1 MKKIFKGLVQVL
13 VVASVVT
20 LAACAQPVL
29 PKDQY
34 YRLQV
39 KAPQVVRDKAMFEG
53 TIEVD
58 RFLADGLTAG
68 RPIVYSEAGSEHR
81 LLEYNYHFWT
91 EPPVV
96 MLRNQLIDYLRAARV
111 ADMVVSP
118 ELRTRPDYRL
128 TAKIKRL
135 EKVVGPKPSAI
146 AELELGLQDEQN
158 GDIIHLA
165 NYRVE
170 VGAKSQ
176 SVGDAVIAMNKALT
190 EIYARFVA
198 SLGKL

>member
-1 MKKIFKGLVQVL
+1 MMKIFKGLALLSVFSL
-13 VVASVVT
+13 V
-20 LAACAQPVL
+20 ACAQPEL
-29 PKDQY
+29 PKDHY

-39 KAPQVVRDKAMFEG
+39 QAPDKNKGDTLFKG
-53 TIEVD
+53 TIEVE

-68 RPIVYSEAGSEHR
+68 RPIVYSEAGSEHQ
-81 LLEYNYHFWT
+81 LLEYHYHFWT

-96 MLRNQLIDYLRAARV
+96 MLRDQLIDFLRAGKV
-111 ADMVVSP
+111 AEMVVSP
-118 ELRTRPDYRL
+118 EMRSRPDYRL

-135 EKVVGPKPSAI
+135 EKIVGPKPSAI
-146 AELELGLQDEQN
+146 AELQLGLQDEQTGN
-158 GDIIHLA
+158 IIHLA

-170 VGAKSQ
+170 VGAKSA

-198 SLGKL
+198 SLAKL

>member
-1 MKKIFKGLVQVL
+1 MKKIIKGLAL
-13 VVASVVT
+13 ISVVAAVVG
-20 LAACAQPVL
+20 LAACAQPEL
-29 PKDQY
+29 PKDHY

-39 KAPQVVRDKAMFEG
+39 LSPEKGKGEVLFKG
-53 TIEVD
+53 TIEVE

-68 RPIVYSEAGSEHR
+68 RPIVYSETGSEHQ
-81 LLEYNYHFWT
+81 LLAYHYHFWT

-96 MLRNQLIDYLRAARV
+96 MLRDQMIDFLRAARV
-111 ADMVVSP
+111 ADLVVSP
-118 ELRTRPDYRL
+118 EMRSRPDYRL

-135 EKVVGPKPSAI
+135 EKIVGPNPSAI
-146 AELELGLQDEQN
+146 AELQLGLQDEKS

-170 VGAKSQ
+170 VGAKSA
-176 SVGDAVIAMNKALT
+176 SVGDAVIAMNKALS

>member
-1 MKKIFKGLVQVL
+1 MKKIFKGLAL
-13 VVASVVT
+13 VSLVASVVA
-20 LAACAQPVL
+20 LAACAQPEL
-29 PKDQY
+29 PKDHY

-39 KAPQVVRDKAMFEG
+39 QAPDKDKVLFKG
-53 TIEVD
+53 TVEVE

-68 RPIVYSEAGSEHR
+68 RPIVYSEAGSDHQ
-81 LLEYNYHFWT
+81 LLQYHYHFWT

-96 MLRNQLIDYLRAARV
+96 MLRDQLIDFLRAAKV
-111 ADMVVSP
+111 ADMIVSP
-118 ELRTRPDYRL
+118 EMRSRPDYRL

-135 EKVVGPKPSAI
+135 EKIVGAKPSAVV
-146 AELELGLQDEQN
+146 ELQLGLQDEQN

-170 VGAKSQ
+170 VGAQSD

-190 EIYARFVA
+190 EIYSRFVA
-198 SLGKL
+198 SLAKL

>member
-1 MKKIFKGLVQVL
+1 MKKIIKSFAMIS
-13 VVASVVT
+13 VVASIVGLT
-20 LAACAQPVL
+20 ACAQPEL
-29 PKDQY
+29 PKDHY
-34 YRLQV
+34 YRLRVQLPE
-39 KAPQVVRDKAMFEG
+39 KSNAEALFKG
-53 TIEVD
+53 TIEVE

-68 RPIVYSEAGSEHR
+68 RPIVYSQSGSEHQ
-81 LLEYNYHFWT
+81 LLAYHYHFWT

-96 MLRNQLIDYLRAARV
+96 MLRDQMIDFLRAAKA
-111 ADMVVSP
+111 ADMIVSP

-135 EKVVGPKPSAI
+135 EKVVGPKPSAV
-146 AELELGLQDEQN
+146 AELQLGLQDEKS

-170 VGAKSQ
+170 VGAKSA
-176 SVGDAVIAMNKALT
+176 SVGDAVIAMNKALG
-190 EIYARFVA
+190 EIYSRFVA

>member
-1 MKKIFKGLVQVL
+1 MKKIFKSLALLSVL
-13 VVASVVT
+13 T
-20 LAACAQPVL
+20 LAACAQPEL
-29 PKDQY
+29 PKDHY

-39 KAPQVVRDKAMFEG
+39 QAPENNKGATLFKG
-53 TIEVD
+53 TIEVE

-68 RPIVYSEAGSEHR
+68 RPIVYSEAGSEHQ
-81 LLEYNYHFWT
+81 LLEYHYHFWT

-96 MLRNQLIDYLRAARV
+96 MLRDQMIDFLRAARV
-111 ADMVVSP
+111 SEMIVSP
-118 ELRTRPDYRL
+118 EMRSRPDYRL

-135 EKVVGPKPSAI
+135 EKIVGPKPSAI
-146 AELELGLQDEQN
+146 AELQLGLQDEQS
-158 GDIIHLA
+158 GEIIHLA

-170 VGAKSQ
+170 VGAQSD

-190 EIYARFVA
+190 EIYTRFVA

>member
-1 MKKIFKGLVQVL
+1 MKIFRGLAL
-13 VVASVVT
+13 VSLVT
-20 LAACAQPVL
+20 LAACAQPEL
-29 PKDQY
+29 PKDHY

-39 KAPQVVRDKAMFEG
+39 QVPQVDKGAVMFKG
-53 TIEVD
+53 TIEVE

-68 RPIVYSEAGSEHR
+68 RPIVYSETGSEHQ
-81 LLEYNYHFWT
+81 LLQYHYHFWT

-96 MLRNQLIDYLRAARV
+96 MLRDQLIDFLRAAKV
-111 ADMVVSP
+111 ADMIVSP
-118 ELRTRPDYRL
+118 EMRSRPDYRL

-135 EKVVGPKPSAI
+135 EKVVGAKPSAI
-146 AELELGLQDEQN
+146 AELQLGLQDEQN

-170 VGAKSQ
+170 VGAQSA
-176 SVGDAVIAMNKALT
+176 SVGDAVIAMNKALSQ
-190 EIYARFVA
+190 IYSRFVA